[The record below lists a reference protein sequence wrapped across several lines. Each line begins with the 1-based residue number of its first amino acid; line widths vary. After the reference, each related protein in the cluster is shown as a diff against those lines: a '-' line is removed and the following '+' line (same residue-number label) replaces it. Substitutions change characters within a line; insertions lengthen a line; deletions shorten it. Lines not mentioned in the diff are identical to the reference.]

1 MVKEFTKTIRKL
13 QREFQREINKLEMNN
28 KKIQNEITRMVQK
41 KEPRV
46 KILNLKKKKKK
57 IAIKSAMRIVAQ
69 NILKNNNYLQK
80 YHRLDAQLSDMIFQY
95 IFL

>member
-46 KILNLKKKKKK
+46 FFPSK
-57 IAIKSAMRIVAQ
+57 
-69 NILKNNNYLQK
+69 
-80 YHRLDAQLSDMIFQY
+80 H
-95 IFL
+95 

>member
-57 IAIKSAMRIVAQ
+57 LPLRVQ
-69 NILKNNNYLQK
+69 
-80 YHRLDAQLSDMIFQY
+80 
-95 IFL
+95 

>member
-46 KILNLKKKKKK
+46 DFYIKNFDIYSNLECYAYCRTEYFKK
-57 IAIKSAMRIVAQ
+57 Q
-69 NILKNNNYLQK
+69 
-80 YHRLDAQLSDMIFQY
+80 QLSAKISQ
-95 IFL
+95 IRRTII

>member
-13 QREFQREINKLEMNN
+13 QREFQREINKLELNN

-46 KILNLKKKKKK
+46 NSNDKN
-57 IAIKSAMRIVAQ
+57 RVYVIV
-69 NILKNNNYLQK
+69 
-80 YHRLDAQLSDMIFQY
+80 
-95 IFL
+95 